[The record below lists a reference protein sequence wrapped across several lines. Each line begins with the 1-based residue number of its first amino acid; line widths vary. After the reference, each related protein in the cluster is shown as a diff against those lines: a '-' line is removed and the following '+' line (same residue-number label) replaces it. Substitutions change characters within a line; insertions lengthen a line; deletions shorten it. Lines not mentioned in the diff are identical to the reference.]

1 MKKTI
6 TIVSSLVFISFTGSF
21 LISYGLKKTRGL
33 KDSAATNDLNGNR
46 QISAQNT
53 DSTFYNAVGSS
64 PKAASSPVP
73 KQATRFTIELASFNN
88 QTEAESL
95 LMRLKSRGI
104 DGFYTPLRRGGT
116 VIYRVRLGMFANPDD
131 ANKVLAKV
139 NSAAQ
144 VNGVVAKM
152 Q

>member
-1 MKKTI
+1 VKKTI
-6 TIVSSLVFISFTGSF
+6 TIVSCLVFISFTGSF
-21 LISYGLKKTRGL
+21 LISYALKKTRGL
-33 KDSAATNDLNGNR
+33 KDSAALNELNSKR

-53 DSTFYNAVGSS
+53 DSTFYDAVGSS
-64 PKAASSPVP
+64 PKAASSPAP
-73 KQATRFTIELASFNN
+73 RQATRFTIELASFNN

-104 DGFYTPLRRGGT
+104 EGFYTPLRRGGT

-131 ANKVLAKV
+131 ARKVLARV

>member
-95 LMRLKSRGI
+95 LMRLKTRGI

>member
-1 MKKTI
+1 VKKTI

-33 KDSAATNDLNGNR
+33 KDSAATNDLNGKR

-64 PKAASSPVP
+64 PKATSSPVP
-73 KQATRFTIELASFNN
+73 RQATRFTIELASFNN
-88 QTEAESL
+88 QAEAESL

-131 ANKVLAKV
+131 AKKVLAKV

>member
-6 TIVSSLVFISFTGSF
+6 TIISFLVLIIFSGSF
-21 LISYGLKKTRGL
+21 LVSYGLKNTRGL
-33 KDSAATNDLNGNR
+33 KDARAMSENKTMLQHQNEALDAA
-46 QISAQNT
+46 
-53 DSTFYNAVGSS
+53 FYDAVGAS
-64 PKAASSPVP
+64 PKAASNTLK
-73 KQATRFTIELASFNN
+73 KQATRFTIELASFNT
-88 QTEAESL
+88 QAEAESL
-95 LMRLKSRGI
+95 LMRLKTRGI

-131 ANKVLAKV
+131 AKKVLAKV

-144 VNGVVAKM
+144 IGGVVARL